1 MGRAR
6 QKRRDQARLAL
17 LEYEIVVLREPEAG
31 HLIHEPE
38 AAAFDLAHDIVLA
51 QTHVVE
57 RALRRH
63 AGDALEIENDEAAA
77 GLERLAYRSEYRR
90 DLLEV
95 VVDVAREHEVDAVF
109 GELGVGLRAGTRRDV
124 RKAFTRRTLADRVEE
139 RRRDIDRDD
148 LTARCDA
155 AREHHREKPGARADV
170 RNRH

>member
-6 QKRRDQARLAL
+6 QERGNQARLAL
-17 LEYEIVVLREPEAG
+17 LEHEIVVLREAQARD
-31 HLIHEPE
+31 LVHEPE
-38 AAAFDLAHDIVLA
+38 AAAFDLAHDVVLA

-95 VVDVAREHEVDAVF
+95 VVDVARENEVDAP
-109 GELGVGLRAGTRRDV
+109 LR
-124 RKAFTRRTLADRVEE
+124 E
-139 RRRDIDRDD
+139 
-148 LTARCDA
+148 
-155 AREHHREKPGARADV
+155 
-170 RNRH
+170 